1 MSKITLKDL
10 KLLCDKYGVTKSGSK
25 SELADTLSSLRGVY
39 LSNAERKK
47 ILPYLPNNKNKN
59 ILKDLIKENYR
70 QKLPNPDTGRKK
82 TRKRR
87 RRRRR
92 RRKKKTRKKKT
103 RRKKT

>member
-39 LSNAERKK
+39 LSNTERKK

-70 QKLPNPDTGRKK
+70 QKLPNT
-82 TRKRR
+82 RR
-87 RRRRR
+87 RRRTRRTRRRR
-92 RRKKKTRKKKT
+92 RRKRT
-103 RRKKT
+103 RRKKI

>member
-1 MSKITLKDL
+1 MSKTTLKDL

-25 SELADTLSSLRGVY
+25 SELADRLSSLRGEY
-39 LSNAERKK
+39 LSNAERKI

-70 QKLPNPDTGRKK
+70 QKLPNHDTKRRKRKK
-82 TRKRR
+82 T
-87 RRRRR
+87 R
-92 RRKKKTRKKKT
+92 RRKKKKKRKKRRKT

>member
-25 SELADTLSSLRGVY
+25 SKLANRLSSLRGEY

-70 QKLPNPDTGRKK
+70 QKLPNHDTKR
-82 TRKRR
+82 RKRR
-87 RRRRR
+87 KRIKRRKTRRR
-92 RRKKKTRKKKT
+92 KT

>member
-47 ILPYLPNNKNKN
+47 ILPYLPNNKNK
-59 ILKDLIKENYR
+59 IFAK
-70 QKLPNPDTGRKK
+70 
-82 TRKRR
+82 
-87 RRRRR
+87 
-92 RRKKKTRKKKT
+92 
-103 RRKKT
+103 

>member
-1 MSKITLKDL
+1 MSKPTLKDL
-10 KLLCDKYGVTKSGSK
+10 KLLCDKYGVTKSGSR
-25 SELADTLSSLRGVY
+25 SELADTLSSLRGEY

-70 QKLPNPDTGRKK
+70 QKLPNT
-82 TRKRR
+82 R

-92 RRKKKTRKKKT
+92 RRKKT
-103 RRKKT
+103 RRKRRKGRKFLC